1 MAETYIYQGAINK
14 LSEILNQL
22 HSEKIFLVSGKSSF
36 QKSGASQLI
45 SKLLKNFELVHF
57 DNFTTNPNLSDVK
70 AGIDKYKQTECD
82 TIISVGGGSVIDMAK
97 LINYFQ
103 SIPNY
108 QKLTEQ
114 TICNAKFEPL
124 KHICIPTTAG
134 SGSEATQFAVMY
146 IDKKKFSIDHD
157 QLAPDFVLID
167 TDLLKSQSSYQVSVS
182 GIDAFSQ
189 AIESYWSV
197 NSTEQSRDYA
207 SKAIGLIWNNLEMA
221 VNNNETAMCNM
232 AKASNLAGKAI
243 NITRTTAPHAISYGF
258 TANFGIP
265 HGHATAITLPF
276 FLKYNFEVST
286 NNLNDPRGIDFVVA
300 RINEII
306 SLLGANNIDDAYSRI
321 TQFIQR
327 LHLPISM
334 VDLNITKDDV
344 VFVLS
349 QINLQRLKNNPRLL
363 KIDDLKTYFL
373 SQYNY

>member
-14 LSEILNQL
+14 LSEILDQL
-22 HSEKIFLVSGKSSF
+22 NTEKIFLVSGKSSF

-45 SKLLKNFELVHF
+45 GKLLKNYKVVHF
-57 DNFTTNPNLSDVK
+57 DSFKTNPNLTDVK
-70 AGIDKYKQTECD
+70 AGIDKYKQTECN
-82 TIISVGGGSVIDMAK
+82 TIVSVGGGSVIDMAK

-108 QKLTEQ
+108 QTLTEQ
-114 TICNAKFEPL
+114 TIYNTNFKPL

-146 IDKKKFSIDHD
+146 IDKKKYSIENKK
-157 QLAPDFVLID
+157 LAPDFVLID
-167 TDLLKSQSSYQVSVS
+167 PNLLKSQSNYQVSVS

-197 NSTEQSRDYA
+197 NSTEQSRAYA
-207 SKAIGLIWNNLEMA
+207 SQAIGLIWNNLEMA
-221 VNNNETAMCNM
+221 VSFNETAMCNM
-232 AKASNLAGKAI
+232 AEASNLAGKAI

-286 NNLNDPRGIDFVVA
+286 NNLNEPRGIDFVIA
-300 RINEII
+300 RINEIVA
-306 SLLGANNIDDAYSRI
+306 LLGAKNIDDAYFRI

-334 VDLNITKDDV
+334 LDLNITKEDV
-344 VFVLS
+344 VFVLG
-349 QINLQRLKNNPRLL
+349 QINLQRLNNNPRHLI
-363 KIDDLKTYFL
+363 IDDLKTYFFSL
-373 SQYNY
+373 YND